1 MKYPFTKISRWN
13 TYENGARV
21 YAVWRYLASDNAS
34 IMGFIAKTRRGT
46 WQLDL
51 DTRYYGQRIT
61 ETERLSEAKQMAKE
75 LLA

>member
-1 MKYPFTKISRWN
+1 MKYPYTSISRWDA
-13 TYENGARV
+13 YENGSRV
-21 YAVWRYLASDNAS
+21 YAVWRYIASDNMS
-34 IMGFIAKTRRGT
+34 IKGFITKTRRGT

-51 DTRYYGQRIT
+51 STRYYGNRIT